1 MFPWIFPSCYQP
13 DAMSVA
19 ILSLGSLSSFCGL
32 IWEPLLCLA
41 QGCEKM
47 FAQLA
52 SRDVGSSVSIFGGG
66 CQPRAHSHVGL
77 PGRPNLKPSKSRP
90 GPPRKPPT
98 RSTTV
103 AIGVGLGSKS
113 RKRPNRNRK
122 RVRGITLAGHLAPES
137 QPPSRLGK
145 RKAPPTTQ
153 AGTRGKNM
161 SMMAAIGALFGN
173 NSVEVGNPP
182 MKARRGTMAPDLWV
196 GTLGRQIQ
204 KVPLAR
210 STSQG
215 TSTAPAG
222 NLKQPAIGGQT
233 IAQWLEALR
242 LSQLAA
248 TTWKKG
254 KLCVDLFSGPR
265 SPIGRE
271 VGKRGGAYIAFDI
284 LIDKRFDLT
293 NPEVEK
299 VLMAWIVQGFVWAV
313 WLGTDCTT
321 WSRASYSKGPGW
333 LNSYRRKVNVWG
345 EPSLLSAKAKEKV
358 AQGNNHALLSLR
370 LLEQVAGQPWVAAGM
385 ENPAGS
391 AIWLLPEILALEKR
405 YPSKIHRSTC
415 HYCQYGKPWQK
426 ATTFLWV
433 ATPEA
438 TAPKKKCQPRG
449 CICSRTGRP
458 HTRLGKGRCHLSSG
472 KQLTLV
478 AQPYPAQLA
487 ATLVDCLAGVF

>member
-47 FAQLA
+47 FAELA

-66 CQPRAHSHVGL
+66 CQPRAHSHVGP

-122 RVRGITLAGHLAPES
+122 RVRGITLAGHLAPKS

-161 SMMAAIGALFGN
+161 SMMAAIGAVFGS

-182 MKARRGTMAPDLWV
+182 MKARRGIMAPDLLA

-248 TTWKKG
+248 STWKKG

-271 VGKRGGAYIAFDI
+271 VGNRGGAYIAFDI

-358 AQGNNHALLSLR
+358 AQGNKHALLSLR
-370 LLEQVAGQPWVAAGM
+370 LVEQVAGQPWVAAGM

-391 AIWLLPEILALEKR
+391 AIWLLPEILALENAIPAKSTAALVIIASMASPGKKR
-405 YPSKIHRSTC
+405 PPSCGLPPQRPPPRRKSASPEVASAPGQAAPTPASAKAGATC
-415 HYCQYGKPWQK
+415 HR
-426 ATTFLWV
+426 
-433 ATPEA
+433 E
-438 TAPKKKCQPRG
+438 
-449 CICSRTGRP
+449 SN
-458 HTRLGKGRCHLSSG
+458 
-472 KQLTLV
+472 
-478 AQPYPAQLA
+478 
-487 ATLVDCLAGVF
+487 